1 MVDLIPLA
9 KDILSLIG
17 YLLRLIV
24 DLVVLII
31 YSFTLIMSHNDS
43 FLGAEVRSLVRSIFG
58 ADLGYRNFL
67 YNNFMFVTFLIQ
79 ANLLTTRCPDSA
91 PRTPRYY
98 YLCCF
103 VIYTVLCVN
112 ARLQTTRCR
121 SLHQP

>member
-31 YSFTLIMSHNDS
+31 YSFTLIMSQNDS
-43 FLGAEVRSLVRSIFG
+43 FLGAEVRGLVRSILG
-58 ADLGYRNFL
+58 ADLGYRKFL

-79 ANLLTTRCPDSA
+79 ANLMTTSA
-91 PRTPRYY
+91 AGWRMGS
-98 YLCCF
+98 F
-103 VIYTVLCVN
+103 
-112 ARLQTTRCR
+112 
-121 SLHQP
+121 S